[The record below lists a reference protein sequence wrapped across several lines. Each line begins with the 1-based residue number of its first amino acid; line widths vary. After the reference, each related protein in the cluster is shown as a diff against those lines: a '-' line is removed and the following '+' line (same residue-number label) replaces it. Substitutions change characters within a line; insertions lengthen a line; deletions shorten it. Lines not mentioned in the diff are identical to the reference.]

1 MIVDIHEAFIN
12 AIKDITEFEHVETG
26 YIPPPSRVTKFPS
39 VALDFHKLNKKR
51 VNSGS
56 CQFAVAEIVD
66 LYVYTRASKKNVKQ
80 DLIPPLVELIDK
92 KINTYSALNDLVIDT
107 YVSEVV
113 SDGYL
118 TYPIVVAR
126 VTVNIEYRL
135 TKTY

>member
-1 MIVDIHEAFIN
+1 MIIDVHEAFIN
-12 AIKDITEFEHVETG
+12 AITNISEFEHVETG

-39 VALDFHKLNKKR
+39 VAIDFHRLQKKR
-51 VNSGS
+51 VNTGV
-56 CQFAVAEIVD
+56 CQFNIKEDVD
-66 LYVYTRASKKNVKQ
+66 LYVYTRASKKNIKE
-80 DLIPPLVELIDK
+80 DLIPPLVEIIDRQ
-92 KINTYSALNDLVIDT
+92 INTDSALNDLVIDT

-126 VTVNIEYRL
+126 VTVSIEYRL